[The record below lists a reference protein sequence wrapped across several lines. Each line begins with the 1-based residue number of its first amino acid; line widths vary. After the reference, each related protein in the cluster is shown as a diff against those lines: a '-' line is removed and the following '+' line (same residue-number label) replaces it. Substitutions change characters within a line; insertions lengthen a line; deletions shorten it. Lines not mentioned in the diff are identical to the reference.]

1 LLVGEGYNPSY
12 GARPLRR
19 TVQRLVET
27 PLSRMLLKGEF
38 RPGDIVEVDVEN
50 GTLVFHRSGLLALES
65 KRPAEPLGA

>member
-1 LLVGEGYNPSY
+1 
-12 GARPLRR
+12 
-19 TVQRLVET
+19 
-27 PLSRMLLKGEF
+27 MLLKGEF